1 VNERSFSTHPRNR
14 APLTIEQRTALE
26 RREAEMTEKLEQ
38 ALEQHSAEVALIGR
52 IGSDLSP
59 LRFENERPRVTHVGL
74 ALREPSGWQVHHLM
88 NTHEGPDGDLY
99 RQPLVD
105 FFRDDPFEY
114 RASVLVPSL
123 DLQRRIDRTLQSARR
138 QALHTRRYSRVSF
151 PFSTRYQN
159 SNQWV
164 LEIVAAA
171 QSGEGTRGA
180 VQAYLAKRGLAP
192 SVLRAVGLLK
202 QTMGRLVS
210 RNTRFD
216 DHPLRER
223 LRGRIAFML
232 GSSLHRYV
240 RGTDDVLGEVEIALG
255 LPLGIADHGGTHAQS
270 S

>member
-1 VNERSFSTHPRNR
+1 METRSFSTHPRNR
-14 APLTIEQRTALE
+14 AVLTAERLAVLE
-26 RREAEMTEKLEQ
+26 RHEAEMTEKLERVI
-38 ALEQHSAEVALIGR
+38 EQHAARIALIGR
-52 IGSDLSP
+52 IGSDLSA

-74 ALREPSGWQVHHLM
+74 ALRESFGWRVHHLM
-88 NTHEGPDGDLY
+88 NTHEGPEGHLY
-99 RQPLVD
+99 CQPLLD

-114 RASVLVPSL
+114 RASVLVPSVG
-123 DLQRRIDRTLQSARR
+123 LQEQIARTLQSTISE
-138 QALHTRRYSRVSF
+138 ALYTPRYSRVSY

-164 LEIVAAA
+164 LEIIAAA
-171 QSGEGTRGA
+171 QSGRATRSA
-180 VQAYLAKRGLAP
+180 IQSYLEVRGLAP

-202 QTMGRLVS
+202 QAAGRLAS

-240 RGTDDVLGEVEIALG
+240 RGTDDVLAEVEIMLG
-255 LPLGIADHGGTHAQS
+255 DADHGGPNAQS
-270 S
+270 TQ